1 MELHTKKCGV
11 FCNEISVF
19 AIYGQ
24 REVRKM
30 LDMDVIYR
38 EYAQTVCG
46 YLVTLCREEHTA
58 EELTQETF
66 YQAVRSSGKY
76 DGTCKVST
84 WLCQIAK
91 HLWYQEL
98 DRRRRKGTVNLEE
111 ELAGDGALEE
121 EICRREEKMELFKKV
136 HILSEEAKEVVLL
149 RLTGAFSFREIG
161 DIFGKNE
168 NWARVTFY
176 RARQRIVKGE
186 KEHEV

>member
-1 MELHTKKCGV
+1 
-11 FCNEISVF
+11 
-19 AIYGQ
+19 
-24 REVRKM
+24 M

-38 EYAQTVCG
+38 DYAKTVFG
-46 YLVTLCREEHTA
+46 YLVTLCHEEHTA

-66 YQAVRSSGKY
+66 YQAVKSAGKY

-98 DRRRRKGTVNLEE
+98 DKRRRKGTEVLEE
-111 ELAGDGALEE
+111 GLVSGEKNPEE
-121 EICRREEKMELFKKV
+121 NLCLKEEKMELFKKV
-136 HILSEEAKEVVLL
+136 HVLNETAKEVVLL
-149 RLTGAFSFREIG
+149 RLTGAFSFQEIG

-176 RARQRIVKGE
+176 RAKQKIVEGE
-186 KEHEV
+186 KKHEV